1 MCRDRLL
8 QGITDSRFII
18 IVLGSTLEKV
28 FGKINETVSNIVNP
42 GEGKKNNTLIESVFA
57 NGAFLNNKAISFSVN
72 AMIEVYNNT
81 MVCITSREALKKGLP
96 TNAHH

>member
-1 MCRDRLL
+1 M

-28 FGKINETVSNIVNP
+28 FSKINETVSNIVNP

-81 MVCITSREALKKGLP
+81 MVCITSREALQKGLP